1 LFPQPQR
8 DHFAAL
14 NASST
19 FTFSDLPYFLV
30 SDRSRG
36 VNFVMPIWCWY
47 AVAAAILYH
56 AHQIFIQFPP
66 DHVRDSLGALLVEDS
81 AGLFFLRR

>member
-1 LFPQPQR
+1 
-8 DHFAAL
+8 
-14 NASST
+14 
-19 FTFSDLPYFLV
+19 
-30 SDRSRG
+30 
-36 VNFVMPIWCWY
+36 MPIWCWY

-66 DHVRDSLGALLVEDS
+66 DHVRDSLGALVVEDS